1 MRYEISEVVKK
12 DQVMELVF
20 GNCSKPKDLL
30 GRHFILQGQV
40 ISAYHPDA
48 VKMEVIS
55 EDGEHYPMDTVDYG
69 RRRKIILKRK
79 LDRSLS

>member
-1 MRYEISEVVKK
+1 
-12 DQVMELVF
+12 MELVF

-30 GRHFILQGQV
+30 GRHFIMEGQV

-55 EDGEHYPMDTVDYG
+55 EDGKHYPMDTVE
-69 RRRKIILKRK
+69 RQPVFSLFLPHKRHSMMVIRISVMIPIVMK
-79 LDRSLS
+79 D

>member
-1 MRYEISEVVKK
+1 MRYEISEVIKK

-30 GRHFILQGQV
+30 GRHFIMEGQV

-55 EDGEHYPMDTVDYG
+55 EDG
-69 RRRKIILKRK
+69 
-79 LDRSLS
+79 